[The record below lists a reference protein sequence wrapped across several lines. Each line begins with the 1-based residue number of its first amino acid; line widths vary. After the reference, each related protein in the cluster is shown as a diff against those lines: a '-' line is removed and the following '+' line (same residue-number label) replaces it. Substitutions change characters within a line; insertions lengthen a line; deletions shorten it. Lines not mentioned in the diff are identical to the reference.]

1 MKPKNTGHL
10 GVWMWLVDKKVKTEV
25 KFVNYSLSVPKKKKG
40 NFFAYVNFYRNMQA
54 IFCRSLNH
62 RGVECIYNKV
72 RYIYNKV
79 AVSLDE
85 CVRISF
91 LIATSLL

>member
-25 KFVNYSLSVPKKKKG
+25 KFVNYPFSVPKKKVT
-40 NFFAYVNFYRNMQA
+40 FLLMQA

-62 RGVECIYNKV
+62 RGIGCIYNKV
-72 RYIYNKV
+72 RCIYIIK
-79 AVSLDE
+79 
-85 CVRISF
+85 
-91 LIATSLL
+91 